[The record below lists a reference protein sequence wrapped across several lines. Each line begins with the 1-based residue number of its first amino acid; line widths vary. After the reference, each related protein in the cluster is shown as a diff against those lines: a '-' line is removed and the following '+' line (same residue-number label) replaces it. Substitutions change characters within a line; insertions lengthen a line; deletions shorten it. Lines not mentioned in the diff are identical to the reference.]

1 MLYRHFPF
9 VIIILGGNMYEFD
22 NLENEYEI
30 VINKPKNNLIN
41 KIIEH
46 KKIVLIVLGIII
58 IFILF
63 VILIKN
69 VTTSRYVKM
78 EKKLVNAAKKYV
90 NDNDITVNK
99 EIYLNSKRI
108 SVELDDDCLLTSGVI
123 YDGKNYTPYL
133 ECKRYESKIYDK
145 RNNYIELKGQAIM
158 VIPKGITYY
167 EPGYRSREDI
177 EIVGE
182 VGTEE
187 GLYNIV
193 YVDNK
198 TNTSL
203 YRKVIVIDDEE
214 LYELFPKITL
224 KGNYVT
230 YVEQYGEYTD
240 EGVEVTD
247 IFDNDIESK
256 VQIDNGIDISVEGE
270 YNYIYQV
277 ENSKGY
283 STSVIRKVNVVRNLG
298 NKKVMYT
305 LVPKTETG
313 SNVTI
318 IISINDDNYEYIE
331 LPSGKRTRNKYI
343 TYEVSENANYNF
355 IIHEKDGSEKT
366 EVVNVSNIK
375 KEKAEGECKVTWKSD
390 YTQIEVNMNNAEMIS
405 SYEYIIDGKK
415 ELLSISKSY
424 KSTTIK
430 PKKVNVKVKDNY
442 NNTTTLNCEIE
453 DKSVPEI
460 VTDARGKNCL
470 EGHVCYVQYDY
481 GNWRYPYCSMPE
493 NPNSCGGIGRNGCSI
508 TSTSIAIANLGVRSK
523 NGELYNPFT
532 VWEELY
538 PIDKS
543 TGECSGGCS
552 AWTRMRD
559 AIINAGLSAP
569 KSYEYF
575 VYKENWMQE
584 ITEHLKKGY
593 PVIVYARE
601 SAYTDKG
608 HYMALIAVRDDN
620 YVFLSDPALPEGGKY
635 TEKKF
640 YKGKQYYADT
650 WIPISDLITGDMNS
664 YLLVGPPG
672 YF

>member
-1 MLYRHFPF
+1 
-9 VIIILGGNMYEFD
+9 MYEFD

-470 EGHVCYVQYDY
+470 EGHTCYIQFDY
-481 GNWRYPYCSMPE
+481 QSSRYPYCSMPIE
-493 NPNSCGGIGRNGCSI
+493 THANSCGGIGRNGCSI
-508 TSTSIAIANLGVRSK
+508 TSASIAIANMGIKSK
-523 NGELYNPFT
+523 TGELYNPFT
-532 VWEELY
+532 VWEDLY
-538 PIDKS
+538 PLADKS
-543 TGECSGGCS
+543 TGNCWGGCS
-552 AWTRMRD
+552 GWSNIRRSVVASGLSTSEKIGYLERD
-559 AIINAGLSAP
+559 KFNEIIN
-569 KSYEYF
+569 
-575 VYKENWMQE
+575 
-584 ITEHLKKGY
+584 HLKKGY
-593 PVIVYARE
+593 PIIVHAKDGPYAVGN
-601 SAYTDKG
+601 G
-608 HYMALIAVRDDN
+608 HYMALLAVRDDN
-620 YVFLSDPALPEGGKY
+620 YVYLSDPALKNGTLK
-635 TEKKF
+635 EKMD
-640 YKGKQYYADT
+640 GKQYYADT
-650 WIPISDLITGDMNS
+650 WIPFNDMITGSIDS
-664 YLLVGPPG
+664 YLLVGPRG